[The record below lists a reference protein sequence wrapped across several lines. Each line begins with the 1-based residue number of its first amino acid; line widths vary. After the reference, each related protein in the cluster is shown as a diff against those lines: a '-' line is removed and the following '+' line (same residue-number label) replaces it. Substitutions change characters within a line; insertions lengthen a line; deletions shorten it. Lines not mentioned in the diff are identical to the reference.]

1 MLGNS
6 TLGADSDR
14 WPNGR
19 NGLFGDLKTCGFVSG
34 RSGRRAD
41 GTLPPRPRRL
51 RLSELQFDCRMA
63 VNRETRPNC
72 AVHSHHIRDN
82 IPAVCLKL
90 TVNLR
95 QIRRQI
101 IKI

>member
-63 VNRETRPNC
+63 VNRGDSAELCGAFASYSRQHSRSLSQINC
-72 AVHSHHIRDN
+72 
-82 IPAVCLKL
+82 
-90 TVNLR
+90 
-95 QIRRQI
+95 
-101 IKI
+101 